1 MKEKEKLIIETA
13 LKLFAQKGY
22 NATSVQEIAKE
33 CKISKGA
40 FYIYFPS
47 KEALLLSMLNYYY
60 DKTFTRILN
69 IKTKG
74 DSPRTAYR
82 KQLTVLYENIL
93 EHKDFIS
100 MQMKEGSLPYTEEV
114 EQCAKKIRQSSLQFH
129 IDSLLNIY
137 GKSAEPYTAELCFL
151 IEGISQIYL
160 ECMILLG
167 YSVKPDQLA
176 DIIIN
181 RIDDMV
187 KGMSERHD
195 KPFITLEEAS
205 SLFGPLTHGR
215 PDPLTESIVKSLRDK
230 INSLNTNSSLELS
243 ESLDILEA
251 EMKKKTPKLVII
263 KGMIHNLTESE
274 ALAKDAEQLKYL
286 MKQQYI

>member
-1 MKEKEKLIIETA
+1 MEK
-13 LKLFAQKGY
+13 
-22 NATSVQEIAKE
+22 
-33 CKISKGA
+33 
-40 FYIYFPS
+40 
-47 KEALLLSMLNYYY
+47 
-60 DKTFTRILN
+60 
-69 IKTKG
+69 
-74 DSPRTAYR
+74 
-82 KQLTVLYENIL
+82 KQT
-93 EHKDFIS
+93 
-100 MQMKEGSLPYTEEV
+100 
-114 EQCAKKIRQSSLQFH
+114 
-129 IDSLLNIY
+129 
-137 GKSAEPYTAELCFL
+137 YTAELCFL

-167 YSVKPDQLA
+167 YTVKPSQLA
-176 DIIIN
+176 DIIMN

-187 KGMSERHD
+187 KGMSERND

-215 PDPLTESIVKSLRDK
+215 PDPLTKSIVKSLRDK

-251 EMKKKTPKLVII
+251 EMKKKTPKLAII

-286 MKQQYI
+286 LKQQHI

>member
-1 MKEKEKLIIETA
+1 M
-13 LKLFAQKGY
+13 
-22 NATSVQEIAKE
+22 
-33 CKISKGA
+33 
-40 FYIYFPS
+40 
-47 KEALLLSMLNYYY
+47 
-60 DKTFTRILN
+60 R
-69 IKTKG
+69 
-74 DSPRTAYR
+74 
-82 KQLTVLYENIL
+82 
-93 EHKDFIS
+93 
-100 MQMKEGSLPYTEEV
+100 
-114 EQCAKKIRQSSLQFH
+114 KKIRQSSLQFH

-137 GKSAEPYTAELCFL
+137 GKPAEPYTAELCFL

-176 DIIIN
+176 DIIMN

-286 MKQQYI
+286 LKQQYI